1 MDDRR
6 QKDLDAREKR
16 RKMNDLQ
23 RGVMMLEADLKKTI
37 KEKTLIEAD
46 ERKIK
51 KESDYLK
58 VALQKSQSRLQTV
71 ERDIVIK
78 QAEIN
83 RLKKQVNSL

>member
-23 RGVMMLEADLKKTI
+23 RGIMMLEADLKKTI
-37 KEKTLIEAD
+37 KEKALIEAD

-51 KESDYLK
+51 KETDYLK
-58 VALQKSQSRLQTV
+58 VTLQKSQSRLQVV

>member
-1 MDDRR
+1 MDNLR

-23 RGVMMLEADLKKTI
+23 REMMMLEADLKKTV
-37 KEKTLIEAD
+37 KEKTLIEAE

-51 KESDYLK
+51 KETDYLK
-58 VALQKSQSRLQTV
+58 IALQKSQIRLQTV